1 MAGWLVLV
9 GWLVGPC
16 WLAGWSC
23 WVVSCYWL
31 VGGGCLAGWSWL
43 GLRLNHH
50 PGSLGSTKFCPQAPR
65 RLLQAAPRTPPC
77 FRAPYLLGT
86 VWAVTAKAGR
96 PSVPAASTKSVW
108 VSASR
113 SEVAV
118 HPVRSVRAGGGAA
131 FGRAKVNT
139 DPSKPFCEPGVRPG
153 VQTSQAFNQARRPD
167 QTASLPVYAWT
178 ATPHKPLWDCACD
191 HPSGPEGWSAVCGR
205 GSPRKVG
212 GSGTGCSTG
221 GTKG

>member
-1 MAGWLVLV
+1 MEARHTHNASPHAGTPCPERRSLVEQSR
-9 GWLVGPC
+9 PTPI
-16 WLAGWSC
+16 
-23 WVVSCYWL
+23 
-31 VGGGCLAGWSWL
+31 
-43 GLRLNHH
+43 RQ
-50 PGSLGSTKFCPQAPR
+50 KEPQ
-65 RLLQAAPRTPPC
+65 RTHCKPTE
-77 FRAPYLLGT
+77 RH
-86 VWAVTAKAGR
+86 GR
-96 PSVPAASTKSVW
+96 CK
-108 VSASR
+108 
-113 SEVAV
+113 
-118 HPVRSVRAGGGAA
+118 AGGGEA